1 MVQLKL
7 KEILEKKK
15 ISRYRLQLLTNLN
28 YPRIN
33 QLYKNT
39 AKNIS
44 FEEIEILTYNKPILI
59 THTGKFVNI
68 IQFLNRK
75 IFEKCYF

>member
-15 ISRYRLQLLTNLN
+15 VSRYRLQLLTNLN

-44 FEEIEILTYNKPILI
+44 FEEIDILTNVLNCSISDLI
-59 THTGKFVNI
+59 
-68 IQFLNRK
+68 
-75 IFEKCYF
+75 EKK

>member
-1 MVQLKL
+1 MIQLKL

-15 ISRYRLQLLTNLN
+15 ISRYRLQFLTKMN

-44 FEEIEILTYNKPILI
+44 FEELDVLTTVLECSISDLIEKSNVIN
-59 THTGKFVNI
+59 F
-68 IQFLNRK
+68 R
-75 IFEKCYF
+75 

>member
-1 MVQLKL
+1 MIQLKL

-15 ISRYRLQLLTNLN
+15 ISRYRLQFLTKMN

-44 FEEIEILTYNKPILI
+44 FEELDVLTTVLECSISDLIEK
-59 THTGKFVNI
+59 
-68 IQFLNRK
+68 RK
-75 IFEKCYF
+75 N

>member
-7 KEILEKKK
+7 KEILKKK
-15 ISRYRLQLLTNLN
+15 NISRYRLQFLTNLN

-44 FEEIEILTYNKPILI
+44 FEELDILSTVLDCSISDLIEKTKNE
-59 THTGKFVNI
+59 T
-68 IQFLNRK
+68 
-75 IFEKCYF
+75 EKNF

>member
-1 MVQLKL
+1 MIVLKL
-7 KEILEKKK
+7 KEILEEKK
-15 ISRYRLQLLTNLN
+15 ISRYKLQFLTNLN

-44 FEEIEILTYNKPILI
+44 LEELDILTNVLECSVSDLIEKKNK
-59 THTGKFVNI
+59 
-68 IQFLNRK
+68 
-75 IFEKCYF
+75 

>member
-1 MVQLKL
+1 MVNLKL
-7 KEILEKKK
+7 KELLEKKK

-44 FEEIEILTYNKPILI
+44 FEELDILTTTLNCSISDLI
-59 THTGKFVNI
+59 
-68 IQFLNRK
+68 
-75 IFEKCYF
+75 EKKNSK

>member
-7 KEILEKKK
+7 KEILEQKK
-15 ISRYRLQLLTNLN
+15 ISRYRLQFLTNLN

-44 FEEIEILTYNKPILI
+44 LDELDILT
-59 THTGKFVNI
+59 TV
-68 IQFLNRK
+68 LNCSISDLLK
-75 IFEKCYF
+75 KS

>member
-15 ISRYRLQLLTNLN
+15 VSRYRLQLLTNLN

-44 FEEIEILTYNKPILI
+44 FEEIEILTNVLDCSISDLI
-59 THTGKFVNI
+59 
-68 IQFLNRK
+68 
-75 IFEKCYF
+75 EKSK

>member
-7 KEILEKKK
+7 KEILKEKK
-15 ISRYRLQLLTNLN
+15 ISRYRLQFLTNLN

-44 FEEIEILTYNKPILI
+44 FEELDILSTVLNCSISDLIEKRPNETNK
-59 THTGKFVNI
+59 NS
-68 IQFLNRK
+68 
-75 IFEKCYF
+75 